1 MKPWENVKRER
12 QRRRLYLYGA
22 IVIGGF
28 IAIIAASNYRTEA
41 PVKATVQE
49 TAATRDAK
57 RTADLKEMRIALANY
72 LTSHKSLPYALPR
85 TATQICSVATPA
97 CKKTKLVDLN
107 YLVSADTGLVSV
119 PTDPVGGPGYG
130 GNGYSVMMD
139 SDGKIEWSAPRAESG
154 HLITLKQ

>member
-12 QRRRLYLYGA
+12 QRRKLYLYA
-22 IVIGGF
+22 AVVIVGF
-28 IAIIAASNYRTEA
+28 IAIIAASNYRTAASVKSAA
-41 PVKATVQE
+41 PDTPAS
-49 TAATRDAK
+49 RNDK
-57 RTADLKEMRIALANY
+57 RTADLKEMRIALASY
-72 LTSHKSLPYALPR
+72 LTSHKSLPYALPK

-107 YLVSADTGLVSV
+107 YLISTDTGLASI

-139 SDGKIEWSAPRAESG
+139 SDGRIEWSAPRAESG
-154 HLITLKQ
+154 SPITLKQ